1 MLARSVNPNAPSQAL
16 HVDFRRDAEGWPMVG
31 FIIMIDEFRSENGAT
46 RFVPGSHTWP
56 ANPDDAMRD
65 SAAGL
70 EQQVLACGPAGSA
83 IVYNGS
89 VWHGHSANQTA
100 EPRRSIQGAY
110 VRRTAEPRF
119 NQVARIR
126 QETLRRISPLAK
138 YVLAV

>member
-1 MLARSVNPNAPSQAL
+1 MLPSIQPGTSDSQIA
-16 HVDFRRDAEGWPMVG
+16 DRRDDVRR
-31 FIIMIDEFRSENGAT
+31 IV
-46 RFVPGSHTWP
+46 VPIC
-56 ANPDDAMRD
+56 
-65 SAAGL
+65 AGL